1 MTKIIQFPQR
11 DLSWDSIEKWIMNT
25 CDNAGLSAKMAHDVV
40 QRYKPLHDSLFDLKK
55 NEVSFPEEL
64 PLTHELIPRIWRNLA
79 GSLLSTT
86 VNASTPGGVF
96 IASLIRSGE
105 SIKLKV

>member
-11 DLSWDSIEKWIMNT
+11 DLSRDSIEKWIMNT

-40 QRYKPLHDSLFDLKK
+40 QRYKPLHNSLFDLKK

-64 PLTHELIPRIWRNLA
+64 PLTQEQLELIAPAVQRTYVNQMAHAAHLIIGLLA
-79 GSLLSTT
+79 RERLNEG
-86 VNASTPGGVF
+86 
-96 IASLIRSGE
+96 
-105 SIKLKV
+105 